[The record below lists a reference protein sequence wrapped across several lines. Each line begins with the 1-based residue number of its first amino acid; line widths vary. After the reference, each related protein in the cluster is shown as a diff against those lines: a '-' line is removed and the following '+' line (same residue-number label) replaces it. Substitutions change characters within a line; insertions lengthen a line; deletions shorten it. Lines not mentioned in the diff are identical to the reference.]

1 MGLRERVVLV
11 GLFLLWSVLG
21 GVIVAA
27 FFVAAFFGDFS
38 PIRFGDPGS
47 VILFLPV
54 FTAFV
59 LGLLLVDY
67 ELVHAVLAALLA
79 TGIAIGLVLAFMLA
93 PGLAH
98 VAVGPPPYEGAFAA
112 VLLFPL
118 ILLGTVVGRA
128 TGERILPP
136 QAVLDRQKALMA
148 ETLEWHEQLSK
159 MERPV
164 PPGQERKP

>member
-1 MGLRERVVLV
+1 MGLREKVVPA

-27 FFVAAFFGDFS
+27 FFVAAFFGDFA
-38 PIRFGDPGS
+38 PIRFGDPGV

-54 FTAFV
+54 FTAFI
-59 LGLLLVDY
+59 LGLLLVDF
-67 ELVHAVLAALLA
+67 ELVQTVLAALLA
-79 TGIAIGLVLAFMLA
+79 TGIAIGLVLAFMVA
-93 PGLAH
+93 PS
-98 VAVGPPPYEGAFAA
+98 VAGVAFGPPPYEGAFSA

-128 TGERILPP
+128 MGERILPP

-148 ETLEWHEQLSK
+148 ETLEWHAQLSR
-159 MERPV
+159 MEKPV

>member
-67 ELVHAVLAALLA
+67 ELVDAVLAALLA
-79 TGIAIGLVLAFMLA
+79 TGIAIGLVLAFMFA

-112 VLLFPL
+112 GLLFPP
-118 ILLGTVVGRA
+118 ILLGTLVGRA
-128 TGERILPP
+128 AGGRILPP
-136 QAVLDRQKALMA
+136 PAGLGPPKGLMGG
-148 ETLEWHEQLSK
+148 TPGGDGKLSED
-159 MERPV
+159 ERARRPRR
-164 PPGQERKP
+164 ERE

>member
-59 LGLLLVDY
+59 LGLLLVDC

-118 ILLGTVVGRA
+118 ILLGTVVGPA
-128 TGERILPP
+128 IGGRILPP
-136 QAVLDRQKALMA
+136 QAGVGPQKGPVAGNP
-148 ETLEWHEQLSK
+148 EWDQPLSE
-159 MERPV
+159 MERPLA
-164 PPGQERKP
+164 PRPEP

>member
-1 MGLRERVVLV
+1 MGLREKVVPA

-27 FFVAAFFGDFS
+27 FFVAAFFGDFA
-38 PIRFGDPGS
+38 PIRFGDPGV

-54 FTAFV
+54 FTAFI
-59 LGLLLVDY
+59 LGLLLVDF
-67 ELVHAVLAALLA
+67 ELVQTVLAALLA
-79 TGIAIGLVLAFMLA
+79 TGIAIGLVLAFMVA
-93 PGLAH
+93 PS
-98 VAVGPPPYEGAFAA
+98 VAGVAFGPPPYEGAFSA

-128 TGERILPP
+128 MGERILPP

-148 ETLEWHEQLSK
+148 ETLEWHRQLSR
-159 MERPV
+159 MEKPV
-164 PPGQERKP
+164 PPGEERKP